1 MLRTLFGEPP
11 LVPEGKLAAAFTE
24 MWNFSRLM
32 NERIHAG
39 SPVEGK
45 LRKFDIWTR
54 GLIGSLDEMEQSCY
68 AADRFA
74 ARVNSAAVG
83 QMSPEEQ
90 LDYHRYVYFDKNSFI
105 RMFALLDKLGTLLND
120 VLELETERMKPHFSY
135 FTVLRNMRHNRKHP
149 ALGQALDE
157 LKERYKNPMNR
168 LRRRRNVEIHLMNSE
183 LQDDLQQSL
192 HRHGGEPML
201 ENIATQKADMHSGLE
216 LIIDVLILSFQYCCR
231 HWEDR

>member
-1 MLRTLFGEPP
+1 MLRTMFGEPP
-11 LVPEGKLAAAFTE
+11 LVPEGRLAAAIHE

-32 NERIHAG
+32 NGQIQVG
-39 SPVEGK
+39 TPSEGK
-45 LRKFDIWTR
+45 LRKYDIWTR

-74 ARVNSAAVG
+74 ARITSAAVG

-90 LDYHRYVYFDKNSFI
+90 LDYHRYVYFDKNGFI
-105 RMFALLDKLGTLLND
+105 RMFSLLDKLGTLLND

-135 FTVLRNMRHNRKHP
+135 FTVLRNMRLNRKHP
-149 ALGQALDE
+149 ALGQVLDE
-157 LKERYKNPMNR
+157 LKERYKTPMNR

-192 HRHGGEPML
+192 QRHGEEPVL
-201 ENIATQKADMHSGLE
+201 ENIETQTADMRLGLE
-216 LIIDVLILSFQYCCR
+216 LVIESLILSYQYCYR
-231 HWEDR
+231 HWNDR